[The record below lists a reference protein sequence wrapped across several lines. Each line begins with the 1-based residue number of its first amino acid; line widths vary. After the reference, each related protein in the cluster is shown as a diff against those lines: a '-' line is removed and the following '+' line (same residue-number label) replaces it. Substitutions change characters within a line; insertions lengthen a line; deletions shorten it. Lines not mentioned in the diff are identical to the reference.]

1 MLHNAHIYFMH
12 TLKWVKY
19 FVFAFSNLLLLLPA
33 CYLFAKFIT
42 SGIVAYKA
50 SRKPSQQRANEFKQI
65 PTHTNT
71 HRQID
76 SLIHP
81 PHWLHF
87 IVTAADCC
95 KKFELLN
102 VCYSY
107 HNVFCFF
114 CTPIVLFSLLLLRF
128 AAAPVNHCI
137 HFVLIPFCFPETAF
151 LTWKFSLSRWK
162 FCNRFYASF
171 CYFLLSVCFFCVTRL
186 TRAFNSNLP
195 IRNCETPLLISFGR

>member
-114 CTPIVLFSLLLLRF
+114 FVHPLYYSLCCCYVLRLRQLIIAFILCSSLFVSQKQRF
-128 AAAPVNHCI
+128 WHENF
-137 HFVLIPFCFPETAF
+137 HFLVENSAIAF
-151 LTWKFSLSRWK
+151 M
-162 FCNRFYASF
+162 
-171 CYFLLSVCFFCVTRL
+171 SVFVICFFFAL
-186 TRAFNSNLP
+186 RA
-195 IRNCETPLLISFGR
+195 